1 MMDPSGVDCSLA
13 NHGHAMMDPFGVDC
27 SVANHG
33 HALMDPSGVDC
44 GLANHPLSTDLQT
57 FSLDSAKN

>member
-1 MMDPSGVDCSLA
+1 VDCSLA